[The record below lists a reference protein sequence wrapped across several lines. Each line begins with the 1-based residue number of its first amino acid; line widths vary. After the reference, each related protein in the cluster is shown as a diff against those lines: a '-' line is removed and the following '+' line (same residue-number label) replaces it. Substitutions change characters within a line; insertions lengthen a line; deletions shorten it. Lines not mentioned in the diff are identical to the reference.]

1 MKYLKRY
8 NESFIETS
16 IDEGFLTDL
25 KNKVKS
31 GIDKLKGKLFI
42 TSIYSI
48 LPKDLVLLIKS
59 EVGKLSTN
67 ESYDMLFENLFPN
80 IKSVEELE
88 KMSDKEYNSYL
99 NDLSSDIE
107 FKVDIEGNPLQN
119 EEFFNFLKE
128 KGIPVNTSIVHKS
141 KPSMDKIDK
150 MISNMS
156 INPIAKKLI
165 KGLSYCLFFY
175 MIFIKV
181 GGGTAYANDHHSD
194 HSDKKLDT
202 EKDTKISDSSIK
214 SGPMEDFLN
223 KYAGDKYFIATGESK
238 YDFETAKSE
247 ALLQGHSKGFTSG
260 SIVDQKAF
268 KSKDGK
274 TIYIII
280 YKK

>member
-8 NESFIETS
+8 NESFETS
-16 IDEGFLTDL
+16 IHENFLTDL

-31 GIDKLKGKLFI
+31 GINKLKGKLFI
-42 TSIYSI
+42 SSIYSV
-48 LPKDLVLLIKS
+48 LPKDLLLLIKS

-88 KMSDKEYNSYL
+88 NMSDKEYNSYL
-99 NDLSSDIE
+99 NELSSDIE

-141 KPSMDKIDK
+141 KPSMYKIDN
-150 MISNMS
+150 MINNMS

-194 HSDKKLDT
+194 HFDKKLDT
-202 EKDTKISDSSIK
+202 EKDTEKDTKISDQSD
-214 SGPMEDFLN
+214 PMEDFLN
-223 KYAGDKYFIATGESK
+223 KYTGDKYFIAKGTSK
-238 YDFETAKSE
+238 YDFESTKTE
-247 ALLQGHSKGFTSG
+247 ALLQGRSKGLT
-260 SIVDQKAF
+260 SIVEEKAF
-268 KSKDGK
+268 KSKDG
-274 TIYIII
+274 TITYIII

>member
-8 NESFIETS
+8 NESFETS
-16 IDEGFLTDL
+16 IQENFLTDL

-31 GIDKLKGKLFI
+31 GINKLKGKLFI
-42 TSIYSI
+42 SSIYSI
-48 LPKDLVLLIKS
+48 LPKDLLLLIKS

-80 IKSVEELE
+80 IKSIEELE
-88 KMSDKEYNSYL
+88 NMSDKEYNSYL
-99 NDLSSDIE
+99 NELSSDIE

-141 KPSMDKIDK
+141 KPSMYKIDK
-150 MISNMS
+150 MINNMT

-194 HSDKKLDT
+194 HFDKKLDT
-202 EKDTKISDSSIK
+202 EKDTKISDSIK
-214 SGPMEDFLN
+214 SGPMEEFLN

-238 YDFETAKSE
+238 YDFETAKTE
-247 ALLQGHSKGFTSG
+247 ALLKGGSKNFTSS
-260 SIVDQKAF
+260 SIVEEKAF

-274 TIYIII
+274 TTYIIV